1 MSTEELLKIEPP
13 VLTFQFELNKQASC
27 SIRLS
32 NKTQKHV
39 AFKVMTTNSTKYWVQ
54 LNVGIISPRT
64 TLDITVT
71 MQSQKEAPPS
81 MQCKDKF
88 QIQSAVASS
97 GATIEDVRRLF
108 NKEGHPI
115 QKCKLDVVYN
125 IVPQIPSSVPVG
137 STRVRKLLD
146 VKPSEL
152 QFLFELNKELSR
164 SFQLSNVTE
173 NRVAFKVK
181 TTNTKKYCVI
191 PIKGFVLPRST
202 CDITVKMRAQDEFPP
217 DMKCSDKF
225 LILSTV
231 ANSAATTKD
240 ITVDMFNKAEE
251 CKLRVEYVFQP
262 HPPSTMSVT
271 SEEGSFRNV
280 STVEA
285 RNSNNPEVVPGH
297 DRNVNNGGGV
307 ILGFIIIGLFGIV
320 IWYIMKMAMPLI
332 GSLMLLMTMLVMK
345 MVNKI
350 VADSVEDWIVKAL
363 FYVFVH
369 LLFGRRNNVHGS

>member
-1 MSTEELLKIEPP
+1 MRTEELLKIEPP

-39 AFKVMTTNSTKYWVQ
+39 AFKVKTTNPT
-54 LNVGIISPRT
+54 NFEFACFA
-64 TLDITVT
+64 VT

-108 NKEGHPI
+108 NEEGHPI
-115 QKCKLDVVYN
+115 QKCKLEVVYN

-152 QFLFELNKELSR
+152 QFLFELNKELSC

-173 NRVAFKVK
+173 NRVAFKVE

-191 PIKGFVLPRST
+191 PMKGFVLPRST
-202 CDITVKMRAQDEFPP
+202 CDITVKMQAQNEFP
-217 DMKCSDKF
+217 DAKCSDKF
-225 LILSTV
+225 LIQSTV

-262 HPPSTMSVT
+262 HPPSRMSVT
-271 SEEGSFRNV
+271 SEEGSLRNV

-285 RNSNNPEVVPGH
+285 RNLNNPEVVPGH
-297 DRNVNNGGGV
+297 DRNVNNGGDI
-307 ILGFIIIGLFGIV
+307 ILGLIIIGLFGIV

-332 GSLMLLMTMLVMK
+332 GYSSFVLYICSLQYFITRIMSYT
-345 MVNKI
+345 
-350 VADSVEDWIVKAL
+350 
-363 FYVFVH
+363 
-369 LLFGRRNNVHGS
+369 